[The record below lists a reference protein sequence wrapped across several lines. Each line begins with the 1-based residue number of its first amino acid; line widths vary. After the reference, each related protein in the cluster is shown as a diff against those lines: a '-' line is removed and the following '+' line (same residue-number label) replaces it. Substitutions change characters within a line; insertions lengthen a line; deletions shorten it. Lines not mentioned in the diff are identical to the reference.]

1 MKKLQKIIAQCQETP
16 QLFPS
21 SSSQYHLAR
30 VGVKRGFLTHSEGVG
45 FLATEKGLEYA
56 QAKIIPNQYRND
68 KLLKI
73 LTEASQPDGYTAT
86 EDYGRSVYYA
96 KQCGWITL
104 RKGSQAKHYII
115 TPKGEE
121 KLKVM
126 TEG

>member
-1 MKKLQKIIAQCQETP
+1 MKKLQKIIAQCKTP

-21 SSSQYHLAR
+21 SSKEYYLAR
-30 VGVKRGFLTHSEGVG
+30 EGLKKGYLTYSQGVG
-45 FLATEKGLEYA
+45 FLATEEGLEYA
-56 QAKIIPNQYRND
+56 RAKIIPNQYKSD

-73 LTEASQPDGYTAT
+73 LTEASQPDGYVAT

-104 RKGSQAKHYII
+104 RKGSQSKYYVI
-115 TPKGEE
+115 TPKGKE
-121 KLKVM
+121 KLRVM